1 MAGIRKTLRIAEFRA
16 LLISYVINRAGDVF
30 GALALAVVVLGTTRS
45 AIAIAALFL
54 ATQFLPGLVG
64 PFLVARVGAIPSG
77 RLLPLCYLL
86 EACLFLVLAAVS
98 RHMGVALIVALAF
111 VDGMLAFAARSVTRA
126 TAASTLIPHDLM
138 PEGKAAFNLA
148 LAAATVAG
156 PVLGGA
162 VLALVGPGAA
172 LAADGLSFLIA
183 AILLAC
189 TPGLRARNGLDP
201 SSGTPSPSSTR
212 RLQLCRWQRNAPCTD
227 IRRRDRVHLL
237 LPRRSSDRHLRV
249 AFAPRWSG
257 GVRGDPRELG
267 RRCRDRLDRARPF
280 RAPRRPRDHS
290 DLNRFR
296 RGRILGHGARAV
308 VAPCLRLERARR
320 SGQRHAMGLSRDRRA
335 PTSRGAFPPSS
346 RGGAGVD
353 GRPGAGGGDS
363 PWWRTHVALL
373 TARRVSRRWTRA
385 RRADQRGGAQ
395 PCPCHGAPGRRCGR
409 SRDRLR
415 AGARLRSRCPVETAV
430 ARRSSGAAS
439 ACVARRDGAPGSR
452 RRLVVD
458 SGAAHAA
465 KLRLHGHVHRLIG
478 AERVLMLGAPSLRI
492 PSGPIDRTAC
502 THHGRLVFSSIS
514 KNSGTCQQT
523 AASSPPGSRLGAAPL
538 RETHSQLDRDGRRD
552 CERVLAALASIEP
565 KLCKFGVGLSL
576 HLGT

>member
-98 RHMGVALIVALAF
+98 RHVGVALIVALAF

-189 TPGLRARNGLDP
+189 TPGLRARNGSDP
-201 SSGTPSPSSTR
+201 SSGTPSRQVRAGFSYVAG
-212 RLQLCRWQRNAPCTD
+212 NAT
-227 IRRRDRVHLL
+227 
-237 LPRRSSDRHLRV
+237 LRV
-249 AFAPRWSG
+249 LIFGEGIAFIFFYLVVPVTVIYASRSLHAGPAG
-257 GVRGDPRELG
+257 Y
-267 RRCRDRLDRARPF
+267 A
-280 RAPRRPRDHS
+280 A
-290 DLNRFR
+290 
-296 RGRILGHGARAV
+296 ILASWG
-308 VAPCLRLERARR
+308 
-320 SGQRHAMGLSRDRRA
+320 
-335 PTSRGAFPPSS
+335 
-346 RGGAGVD
+346 GGAVIGSTV
-353 GRPGAGGGDS
+353 
-363 PWWRTHVALL
+363 HVRF
-373 TARRVSRRWTRA
+373 ARRVGHATILISTA
-385 RRADQRGGAQ
+385 FVAVAYLGTALAPSLLLACASSVLGGVGNGTQWA
-395 PCPCHGAPGRRCGR
+395 
-409 SRDRLR
+409 S
-415 AGARLRSRCPVETAV
+415 VETAV
-430 ARRSSGAAS
+430 HQLVEERFRLRVAAVLES
-439 ACVARRDGAPGSR
+439 MAALAPGVGIVLGGALTSLFSPR
-452 RRLVVD
+452 AAYLVAGLGLVGLI
-458 SGAAHAA
+458 SAAA
-465 KLRLHGHVHRLIG
+465 L
-478 AERVLMLGAPSLRI
+478 S
-492 PSGPIDRTAC
+492 
-502 THHGRLVFSSIS
+502 
-514 KNSGTCQQT
+514 
-523 AASSPPGSRLGAAPL
+523 
-538 RETHSQLDRDGRRD
+538 
-552 CERVLAALASIEP
+552 RVLATEP
-565 KLCKFGVGLSL
+565 RGGAAAG
-576 HLGT
+576 HGIA